1 MAPRQL
7 YYDQMA
13 IQKKRNPS
21 TNDRV
26 PDLIKEGEILCDVT
40 KRKWRLGKSI
50 GMGAFGDI
58 YLASDDI
65 SRHVGPDARYVIKME
80 PHSSGPLFV
89 EMNFY
94 LRVAQEDRIAEWK
107 SIRRLANLGMP
118 HMYSFGSHVHRG
130 TRMRFIVLP
139 RYGES
144 IEKMLM
150 KNSYKFHVKTALTLA
165 SHILNVLEYVHSK
178 GYVHS
183 DLKGHNMVLGAERNH
198 APVYLVDFGLATRY
212 RNKNGT
218 HKEASPDGRK
228 AEAGTMEFSS
238 RDAHKGVMTR
248 RSDLESLG
256 YNIIT
261 WLGGRLPWEDCLGS
275 PEQVAERKEQ
285 AMSNIRYFLK
295 ESFPNRPSPS
305 VLEEYFTYISALDF
319 DTDPE
324 YKYLRRLFCTAIREE
339 GFLDDSILS
348 FDNHAKL
355 SKNTAYK
362 RKAERENLIGPKK
375 KKKTFFSVARNPCS
389 IHNHNFSAVR
399 QTRNLDR
406 GSNLRSKK
414 FNWATIL
421 AMNPDKI
428 IKKDRCKNYLQSPS
442 SKSMLVTKTDGL
454 SNPTPAMLKVMERS
468 KRRTSEQSSKR
479 SRGDSSPPSGLT
491 PAMEEV
497 LASRMLY
504 TRVLR
509 SSSRR
514 QKQYF
519 K

>member
-1 MAPRQL
+1 MAL
-7 YYDQMA
+7 
-13 IQKKRNPS
+13 QKKRNPS

-26 PDLIKEGEILCDVT
+26 PDLIKQGEILCDVT
-40 KRKWRLGKSI
+40 KKKWRLGKSI

-65 SRHVGPDARYVIKME
+65 SRHVGPDSRYVIKME

-94 LRVAQEDRIAEWK
+94 LRAAQEARIAEWK
-107 SIRRLANLGMP
+107 SRRRVTSLGMP
-118 HMYSFGSHVHRG
+118 QMYSFGSHVHRG
-130 TRMRFIVLP
+130 TRMRFIVLS

-144 IEKMLM
+144 IEKMLI
-150 KNSYKFHVKTALTLA
+150 KHSYKFHVKTAFTLA
-165 SHILNVLEYVHSK
+165 FHILNVLEYVHNE

-183 DLKGHNMVLGAERNH
+183 DIKGHNMVLGLQRDH

-212 RNKNGT
+212 RNKDGT

-228 AEAGTMEFSS
+228 AEAGTTMFSS

-261 WLGGRLPWEDCLGS
+261 WLGGRLPWEDCLS
-275 PEQVAERKEQ
+275 NPEQVAERKEQ
-285 AMSNIRYFLK
+285 AMSNIRVFLN
-295 ESFPNRPSPS
+295 ESFSTRPAPS
-305 VLEEYFTYISALDF
+305 VLGEYFTYITTMDF

-324 YKYLRRLFCTAIREE
+324 YTYLKRIFCIGIREA
-339 GFLDDSILS
+339 GFLDDCILS
-348 FDNHAKL
+348 FDNHSKL

-362 RKAERENLIGPKK
+362 RKAERENLIGQKK
-375 KKKTFFSVARNPCS
+375 KKRTFISGARNPCS
-389 IHNHNFSAVR
+389 IHNFNVSAVR
-399 QTRNLDR
+399 KTRNLDR

-428 IKKDRCKNYLQSPS
+428 IKKERIKNDLHLSTTKSLPI
-442 SKSMLVTKTDGL
+442 SKSDDL
-454 SNPTPAMLKVMERS
+454 SNPTPAMIKVMERS
-468 KRRTSEQSSKR
+468 KRRSSEQSSKR
-479 SRGDSSPPSGLT
+479 FRGDSNSTPSGLT

-514 QKQYF
+514 QKQYC